1 VSMLLV
7 SNEEWN
13 TMSLLGGTSL
23 SSSPHFDAN
32 LDAVDAKLVED
43 SRLRGN
49 LGGDLRGSLGFE
61 RHVGTFLLVVD
72 GSFDFALGL
81 QRRDDVLVLPANLV
95 GEPSEDAEFA
105 VRLEPEDAERRG
117 NHVSLSLVIRRRD
130 ALVGAVALHR
140 VLSAGQLVGQHT
152 SDRLVQDP
160 GRGPVMEGATLGVHQ
175 TPLAKVVHV
184 FELVAV
190 EASGDVDPF
199 APDND
204 DSLSLQQSLGD
215 DGGETTQKMTT
226 AIDDQ
231 RLGGETHLDTFSL
244 MR

>member
-1 VSMLLV
+1 
-7 SNEEWN
+7 
-13 TMSLLGGTSL
+13 L
-23 SSSPHFDAN
+23 SSSPHFDVN

-43 SRLRGN
+43 SRLRGH

-140 VLSAGQLVGQHT
+140 VLSAGQLVGQHAA
-152 SDRLVQDP
+152 DRLVKNS
-160 GRGPVMEGATLGVHQ
+160 GGSPVVERAPLGVDQ
-175 TPLAKVVHV
+175 TTLAKVIHV
-184 FELVAV
+184 LELVAV
-190 EASGDVDPF
+190 KASGNIDPF
-199 APDND
+199 APDD
-204 DSLSLQQSLGD
+204 DYSLPLKKGLSD
-215 DGGETTQKMTT
+215 DGGEATKEMT
-226 AIDDQ
+226 ASIDDQ
-231 RLGGETHLDTFSL
+231 RFGGETHIDSL
-244 MR
+244 MRNKQA